1 MGRDGPPAS
10 FPIKNGKDL
19 SSLLTYIEYRYTM
32 TMTIFDIVAG
42 GEGMARKKLD
52 TLTEQMYYVLLSLT
66 KERHGYGIMQYVSE
80 LTGGRVAIGAGTL
93 YALLARFEKE
103 GLIRLS
109 AEEENRKRY
118 RLTDEGR
125 KVLEEEFDRL
135 RRQVADGER
144 VLREEDGHENG

>member
-1 MGRDGPPAS
+1 
-10 FPIKNGKDL
+10 
-19 SSLLTYIEYRYTM
+19 
-32 TMTIFDIVAG
+32 
-42 GEGMARKKLD
+42 MARKKLD

-93 YALLARFEKE
+93 YALLAEKE
-103 GLIRLS
+103 GLIQLA

-135 RRQVADGER
+135 RRQVADGAR
-144 VLREEDGHENG
+144 VLREEEDHEKG